1 MRREQAPDRRD
12 AKIANPMT
20 PAAKTPAAMA
30 TWVGWRGSRV
40 ALVIVA
46 HPVLQAFAF
55 ALLVLIYMWFVA
67 PATGPA
73 GRAFCLMVLAIL
85 PVGSNLLH
93 RDRASDIG
101 FRLDNLGRSTLEVGG
116 ASVAGALLLAAVRL
130 LAARDAPA
138 PNLPSVS
145 AIVTYPFWGLL
156 QQYALQ
162 GFVRR
167 RLRAAWGPRASAA
180 AAAILFGILHAPN
193 PVLVPTTTLAGYLW
207 CRLHEQRPNLFTLAL
222 SHAALALLVLELFP
236 GTWHHSLRV
245 GPGFWSW
252 G

>member
-1 MRREQAPDRRD
+1 L
-12 AKIANPMT
+12 
-20 PAAKTPAAMA
+20 
-30 TWVGWRGSRV
+30 

-55 ALLVLIYMWFVA
+55 ALLVLIYIWGVA
-67 PATGPA
+67 PAIGA
-73 GRAFCLMVLAIL
+73 ALRALCLPLLASL
-85 PVGSNLLH
+85 PLASNLLH
-93 RDRASDIG
+93 RDRPSDIG
-101 FRLDNLGRSTLEVGG
+101 FRLDNVGRSALEVGG

-130 LAARDAPA
+130 LAARDAPP

-180 AAAILFGILHAPN
+180 VAAILFGSLHAPN

-207 CRLHEQRPNLFTLAL
+207 CRLHERAPNLFTLAL
-222 SHAALALLVLELFP
+222 SHAGLALLVLELFP
-236 GTWHHSLRV
+236 GAWHHSLRV

-252 G
+252 H